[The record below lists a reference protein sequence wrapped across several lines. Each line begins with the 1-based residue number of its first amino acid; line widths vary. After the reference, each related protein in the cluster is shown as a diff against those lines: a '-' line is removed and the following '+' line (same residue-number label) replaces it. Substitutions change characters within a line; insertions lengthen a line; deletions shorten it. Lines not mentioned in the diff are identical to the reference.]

1 MTSKRLEA
9 LLRNS
14 ETLADSPTKGSNA
27 QLQRDLGQIASE
39 SHLLQSRLGSDQGL
53 NARA

>member
-9 LLRNS
+9 LLHNS
-14 ETLADSPTKGSNA
+14 EALLDSSNKGENT

-39 SHLLQSRLGSDQGL
+39 SHLLQSRLGTDPGL
-53 NARA
+53 NTRA